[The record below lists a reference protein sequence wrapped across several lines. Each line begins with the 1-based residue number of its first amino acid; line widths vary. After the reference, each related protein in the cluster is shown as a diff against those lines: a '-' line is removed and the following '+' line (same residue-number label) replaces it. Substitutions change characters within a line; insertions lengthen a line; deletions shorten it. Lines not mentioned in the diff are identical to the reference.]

1 MLNTNLTSSAT
12 CPVVVINRRFLRASA
27 VRILI
32 SLHNKVSFRRLPIAF
47 VELIDLSKYG
57 NAAPDFLQEVNRILA
72 AAKNEDVL
80 LRLLGALAFHIHC
93 PRFSYMQELLGR
105 TFTDIDFM
113 SYRQESSRINKL
125 FVDLGYQYDVR
136 VRALFGSRLVFYD
149 SSGTNRH
156 CDVFLDKL
164 EFCHDIDFQG
174 RLDVDYPTVPLVE
187 LLLEKM
193 QIVKLNEKDVIDTM
207 MLLREH
213 QVGGSDNE
221 TINVDRLAKLTSSDW
236 GLWKTV
242 TINLQ
247 KVKNAA
253 QTNQKLSD
261 EDRHDIDSKADA
273 LMRRIDEEPKS
284 RGWKIRARV
293 GEKKKWYRDVDELV
307 RA

>member
-1 MLNTNLTSSAT
+1 VNHS
-12 CPVVVINRRFLRASA
+12 
-27 VRILI
+27 
-32 SLHNKVSFRRLPIAF
+32 IAF
-47 VELIDLSKYG
+47 YELIDLAKYG
-57 NAAPDFLQEVNRILA
+57 TACPDFLEEVHRILD
-72 AAKNEDVL
+72 AAKTENVL

-93 PRFSYMQELLGR
+93 PKYSYMQELLGR

-113 SYRQESSRINKL
+113 SYRQESGRINQL

-164 EFCHDIDFQG
+164 EFCHDIDFQD

-213 QVGGSDNE
+213 PVGGSDNE
-221 TINVDRLAKLTSSDW
+221 TINADRLAKLTSRDW

-247 KVKNAA
+247 NVKNAA
-253 QTNQKLSD
+253 QTNQKLSE
-261 EDRHDIDSKADA
+261 EDRKDIDSKIAA
-273 LMRRIDEEPKS
+273 LMKRIDDEPKS
-284 RGWKIRARV
+284 RGWKMRAQI
-293 GEKKKWYRDVDELV
+293 GEKRKWYRDVDELV
-307 RA
+307 RG

>member
-1 MLNTNLTSSAT
+1 MA
-12 CPVVVINRRFLRASA
+12 
-27 VRILI
+27 
-32 SLHNKVSFRRLPIAF
+32 
-47 VELIDLSKYG
+47 KYG
-57 NAAPDFLQEVNRILA
+57 NARPDFLEEVNRILD
-72 AAKNEDVL
+72 AAKTENVL

-93 PRFSYMQELLGR
+93 PKYSYMQELLGR

-113 SYRQESSRINKL
+113 SYRQESGRINKL
-125 FVDLGYQYDVR
+125 FVELGYQYDVR

-164 EFCHDIDFQG
+164 EFCHDIDFQN
-174 RLDVDYPTVPLVE
+174 RLDVDHPTIPLVE

-213 QVGGSDNE
+213 QIGDSDKE
-221 TINVDRLAKLTSSDW
+221 TINAGRLAKLTSHDW
-236 GLWKTV
+236 GLCKTI

-247 KVKNAA
+247 NVRNAV
-253 QTNQKLSD
+253 QTNQKLSA
-261 EDRHDIDSKADA
+261 EDKQDIESKIAA
-273 LMRRIDEEPKS
+273 LMKRIDDEPKS
-284 RGWKIRARV
+284 RGWKIRAQI
-293 GEKKKWYRDVDELV
+293 GEKRKWYRDVDELV